1 MTQGGTAL
9 SYRGV
14 LRILS
19 GVLVGMFLAALD
31 QTIVTTALP
40 TIAADLSGIEH
51 LSWLVS
57 IYLLTS
63 TASTPIYGKLS
74 DLYGRRRLLQIAIGI
89 FMLGSLLCVLAQ
101 TMPELIGARGVQG
114 LGGGG
119 LITLAHATIADHVS
133 PRERGRYQAYL
144 SGVWA
149 SASVGGPMLGG
160 LFVDY
165 LSWRWVFGI
174 NLPVGVIAIV
184 LCRRALPRVDA
195 QHEQRRIDYLGATL
209 LTLAVTALLLV
220 TTWGGT
226 QFSWISPTILGLAV
240 IGLLLLVMFALQE
253 LRALEP
259 ILPPRL
265 FGDSVFRVANT
276 ASFLISMVMFGSIM
290 LLPVFF
296 QIVAGRTP
304 GESGLLMAPFTG
316 GTVVGAFAT
325 GSLMRKTGRYKPF
338 PLIGLAA
345 GAAAFALLA
354 ALSASTSSLA
364 ITLDMV
370 VLGTGIGMA
379 LPVMLVSVQ
388 NAAQPRDIG
397 SATSAVNFFRS
408 MGGAFGAATLWS
420 VLIIG
425 LDYGLQGTGTGENP
439 VALLQGGPDALAH
452 LPPDLR
458 AQLAPAL
465 LQAFHAVFMVAALLV
480 LGSFAMAALLKERP
494 LRTSTAIRAP
504 AD

>member
-1 MTQGGTAL
+1 MESSSAHSHRQ
-9 SYRGV
+9 V

-31 QTIVTTALP
+31 QTIIATALP

-51 LSWLVS
+51 LSWVVS

-74 DLYGRRRLLQIAIGI
+74 DLYGRRRLLQIGITI

-101 TMPELIGARGVQG
+101 TMSELIAARAIQG

-119 LITLAHATIADHVS
+119 LITLAHATVADHVS
-133 PRERGRYQAYL
+133 PRERGRYQGYL
-144 SGVWA
+144 SSVWA

-174 NLPVGVIAIV
+174 NLPIGVVAIT
-184 LCRRALPRVDA
+184 LCRRALPRIDIH
-195 QHEQRRIDYLGATL
+195 HEQRRIDYIGATL

-226 QFSWISPTILGLAV
+226 QYPWLSPTILGLVAAG
-240 IGLLLLVMFALQE
+240 ILLLVVFALQE
-253 LRALEP
+253 LRTLEP

-265 FGDSVFRVANT
+265 FGDIVFRVANT
-276 ASFLISMVMFGSIM
+276 VSFLISMVTFGSTM

-296 QIVAGRTP
+296 QMVAGRSP
-304 GESGLLMAPFTG
+304 AGSGLLMAPFTG
-316 GTVVGAFAT
+316 ATVIGAFVT
-325 GSLMRKTGRYKPF
+325 GQLMRKTGRYKRF
-338 PLIGLAA
+338 PLFGLAA
-345 GAAAFALLA
+345 GALAFVLLA
-354 ALSASTSSLA
+354 TLRANTSALTISGYMIL
-364 ITLDMV
+364 
-370 VLGTGIGMA
+370 LGLGVGTA

-388 NAAQPRDIG
+388 NAADPRDIG
-397 SATSAVNFFRS
+397 AATSAVNFFRS

-425 LDYGLQGTGTGENP
+425 LNYALEGAAPKANSM
-439 VALLQGGPDALAH
+439 ALLQAGPDALAQMA
-452 LPPDLR
+452 PRLR
-458 AQLAPAL
+458 SELAPAL
-465 LQAFHAVFMVAALLV
+465 LQAFHDVFMVGAVLV
-480 LGSFAMAALLKERP
+480 LASLAMTTLLKERP

>member
-1 MTQGGTAL
+1 MQSTPVHSHGH
-9 SYRGV
+9 V

-40 TIAADLSGIEH
+40 TMAADLSGIEH
-51 LSWLVS
+51 LSWVVS
-57 IYLLTS
+57 IYLLTT
-63 TASTPIYGKLS
+63 TASTPIYGKIS
-74 DLYGRRRLLQIAIGI
+74 DLYGRRRLLQIAIII
-89 FMLGSLLCVLAQ
+89 FMAGSLFCTLAQ
-101 TMPELIGARGVQG
+101 TMTMLIGARALQG

-149 SASVGGPMLGG
+149 SASIGGPVLGG

-165 LSWRWVFGI
+165 LTWRWVFGI
-174 NLPVGVIAIV
+174 NLPIGIIAFV

-195 QHEQRRIDYLGATL
+195 PHEERRIDYIGATL

-220 TTWGGT
+220 TTWGGS
-226 QFSWISPTILGLAV
+226 QYPWLSSMIVGLVAV
-240 IGLLLLVMFALQE
+240 GLTLLVLFALQE
-253 LRALEP
+253 LRAFEP

-276 ASFLISMVMFGSIM
+276 ASFLISMVMFGSTM
-290 LLPVFF
+290 LLPIFF
-296 QIVAGRTP
+296 QVVAGWSP
-304 GESGLLMAPFTG
+304 GASGLLIAPYTG
-316 GTVVGAFAT
+316 GTVIGSFAT

-338 PLIGLAA
+338 PLVGLTA
-345 GAAAFALLA
+345 GTLAFGLLA
-354 ALSASTSSLA
+354 TLHANTSSLL
-364 ITLDMV
+364 ISIYMII
-370 VLGTGIGMA
+370 LGLGVGMS

-388 NAAQPRDIG
+388 NAAAPRDIG
-397 SATSAVNFFRS
+397 AATSAVNFFRS

-420 VLIIG
+420 VLILG
-425 LDYGLQGTGTGENP
+425 LNDGLERLGSQESG
-439 VALLQGGPDALAH
+439 VSLLQAGPDALSH
-452 LPPDLR
+452 LAPRLR
-458 AQLAPAL
+458 AELAPAL
-465 LQAFHAVFMVAALLV
+465 VEAFHAVFTVGAILMLAALV
-480 LGSFAMAALLKERP
+480 MVWFLKERP
-494 LRTSTAIRAP
+494 LRTSTTVHAP